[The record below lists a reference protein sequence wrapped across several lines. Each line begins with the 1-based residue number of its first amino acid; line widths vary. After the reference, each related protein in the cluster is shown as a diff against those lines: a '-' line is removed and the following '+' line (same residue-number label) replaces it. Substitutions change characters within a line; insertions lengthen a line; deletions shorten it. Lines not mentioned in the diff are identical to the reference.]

1 MQTVLITGGTG
12 MIGSALALF
21 LKEEGYRI
29 IVLTRKTGDFEGK
42 DGIRYAKWDPENNEM
57 DLEALG
63 EADHII
69 HLAGANIGRGKW
81 TSEKK
86 KEIMDSRITGTRF
99 LMEQLNRYPNKVHS
113 FISASATGYYRQNE
127 DSYSKE
133 KDAASGDFLG
143 ELCVSWEAEAQRVVT
158 LGKRVVIL
166 RTGMVLSASGGILPA
181 LIQPLKLGIAAIPGT
196 GQQWV
201 SWIHIR
207 DLVRLYA
214 MAVNNIHL
222 NGIINAVTPFPVTQL
237 QLVTHLG
244 HVIKGKYYLP
254 VYCPAFLIHLFMG
267 EKGAELLKS
276 SRVSAEKLLQT
287 GFEFSF
293 PSIGNALEDLY
304 GKK

>member
-21 LKEEGYRI
+21 LQEEGYRI
-29 IVLTRKTGDFEGK
+29 IVLTRKTGNFERK
-42 DGIRYAKWDPENNEM
+42 DGIRYAKWDPRNNEM
-57 DLEALG
+57 DMEALG
-63 EADHII
+63 EADHIV

-81 TSEKK
+81 TREKK
-86 KEIMDSRITGTRF
+86 KEIRDSRITGTRF
-99 LMEQLNRYPNKVHS
+99 LMELLSRFPNKVIS
-113 FISASATGYYRQNE
+113 FISASATGYYRPNE
-127 DSYSKE
+127 DLFLKE
-133 KDAASGDFLG
+133 MDAASGDFLG
-143 ELCVSWEAEAQRVVT
+143 EVCASWEAEAQRMAT

-166 RTGMVLSASGGILPA
+166 RTGIVLSATGGMLPA
-181 LIQPLKLGIAAIPGT
+181 LVQPLKLGIAAVPGT
-196 GQQWV
+196 GQQWI

-214 MAVNNIHL
+214 TAVNNIHL

-237 QLVTHLG
+237 QLVTHLA

-254 VYCPAFLIHLFMG
+254 FYCPAFFLRLFMG

-276 SRVSAEKLLQT
+276 SKVSAEKLLQT

-293 PSIGNALEDLY
+293 PTVEGAMEDLY
-304 GKK
+304 GRK